1 MRSSRREFLQVG
13 LAGATGLALVRY
25 CQIAVASG
33 NEAKAAPAVRWLSQ
47 QQVELFGAL
56 WPAILADAVT
66 LDAEARTVAGQEIIE
81 SINRTLAG
89 LMPAVQQ
96 EVQDLLGLLTFGLT
110 KRFLAGISGEWRDA
124 SDTDV
129 NAFLERWRNSRFQ
142 TLQQAYQALVRLTI
156 ACWYANP
163 RAWEAIAYPGPPHA
177 AELGA
182 L

>member
-1 MRSSRREFLQVG
+1 MPLSRREFLQVG
-13 LAGATGLALVRY
+13 LAGATGLALLRY
-25 CQIAVASG
+25 CRLAAAG
-33 NEAKAAPAVRWLSQ
+33 TAAKPEPSVQWLTAR
-47 QQVELFGAL
+47 QVEVFGAL

-66 LDAEARTVAGQEIIE
+66 LDAEARAVAGQEIIE
-81 SINRTLAG
+81 SIDRALAG
-89 LMPAVQQ
+89 LTPAVQQ

-110 KRFLAGISGEWRDA
+110 KRFVAGISGDWRDA
-124 SDTDV
+124 SDVDV
-129 NAFLERWRNSRFQ
+129 KAFLERWRNSRFE

-163 RAWEAIAYPGPPHA
+163 RAWQAIAYPGPPHA